1 MQQSNRPL
9 APHHLPIH
17 LLVLLAY
24 LALTLVM
31 TWPLAANFTTA
42 IPGDGFDGWQ
52 NYWNLWWVKVALVE
66 RVQNPFTTDLLY
78 HPTGVDLY
86 FHTLNPFNGL
96 VTLPIQ
102 LTGGLIVAYN
112 FVVLISWVLGGYG
125 TYLLTRWS
133 IERSKNKDLR
143 LGSDH
148 TANLLNNAASHPNDR
163 LPNLHSL
170 ILLHSPPFLAG
181 VIFTFSPFHMAH
193 LLGHLQVMALQ
204 WIPFY
209 ALYLLRALDQQRRGR
224 PWRHSALLAGLF
236 LILAG
241 LCDWY
246 FVLYL
251 FLFTGLAVLWQI
263 ASRLISQPLRL
274 PFNPAQGKLHPPAPN
289 LSRALAPLLPGAIAG
304 LLFLLVLS
312 PILLPMIRAATQFSF
327 MVRPSSDL
335 YILSATV
342 ADFVIPNRLHALFR
356 PQSFTWLG
364 NQIAPV
370 SERTIAIGYVPLL
383 LAALALWRDRHTG
396 WRRTALWAAIAGFF
410 FLMALGPQINP
421 LTIMQAD
428 IPLNPP
434 DGLAAW
440 TPFAVLNELIPFMRI
455 SRSVSRY
462 ALMVQLAVAVL
473 AGMGLQTALTQ
484 RRKGA
489 KGDRDTSS
497 ESVTGNPRLSAFICG
512 SLLLF
517 VLAEFWVAPY
527 PMSPPDTPSFYTELR
542 GQTAPNGATGV
553 LNLPLNFDRPGYL
566 LYQTVHQQPLTVAYI
581 SRDDPRTLTE
591 RAPVLQHFRHLG
603 PDIIDTDPATVG
615 RTVLNDLDVGWVV
628 LDRYKMP
635 GGLEREYTESLAGKI
650 FAGQA
655 PTFEDERLTVYAVQS
670 VDEAEPYVTLGEL
683 NWGPLT
689 ASGDGTQARAI
700 TEAPAQLHVRHAPAD
715 AALRIR
721 YRGGDL
727 LVERGEEVLRLPAA
741 PGGDEA
747 LIALEGVE
755 TITLRGESEVWVD
768 STILQKVALIK

>member
-1 MQQSNRPL
+1 MQSTKRSLTNFQF
-9 APHHLPIH
+9 PIPH

-24 LALTLVM
+24 LLLTLVM

-66 RVQNPFTTDLLY
+66 RGQTPFVTDLLY

-102 LTGGLIVAYN
+102 LASGLIVAYN
-112 FVVLISWVLGGYG
+112 SVVLISWVLGGYG
-125 TYLLTRWS
+125 VYLLARWTVERK
-133 IERSKNKDLR
+133 IEDSRLSTGNRSN
-143 LGSDH
+143 SP
-148 TANLLNNAASHPNDR
+148 ANAASRSRDGV
-163 LPNLHSL
+163 PNLQSPIFTHSAA
-170 ILLHSPPFLAG
+170 FLAG

-209 ALYLLRALDQQRRGR
+209 ALYLLRALDQQRGGR
-224 PWRHSALLAGLF
+224 SWLRSALMAGLF
-236 LILAG
+236 LIFAG

-251 FLFTGLAVLWQI
+251 FLFTGLVILWQV
-263 ASRLISQPLRL
+263 AGSTWRAARRDS
-274 PFNPAQGKLHPPAPN
+274 APAPR
-289 LSRALAPLLPGAIAG
+289 LLRSLAPLLPGATAG
-304 LLFLLVLS
+304 LLFLLVLA
-312 PILLPMIRAATQFSF
+312 PILLPMVRAATQFSF

-342 ADFVIPNRLHALFR
+342 ADFVIPNRLHTLFR
-356 PQSFTWLG
+356 PESFTWLG

-383 LAALALWRDRHTG
+383 LVAVALWRDRSTG
-396 WRRTALWAAIAGFF
+396 WRRTALWAAVAAFF
-410 FLMALGPQINP
+410 FLMALGPRLNAVAI
-421 LTIMQAD
+421 TQAD
-428 IPLNPP
+428 IPASPP
-434 DGLAAW
+434 ASLASW

-473 AGMGLQTALTQ
+473 AGIGLAKISTQ

-489 KGDRDTSS
+489 KGNRGGFSS
-497 ESVTGNPRLSAFICG
+497 GLVNSPRLSAFICG
-512 SLLLF
+512 SILLL
-517 VLAEFWVAPY
+517 VLAEFWVAPF
-527 PMSPPDTPSFYTELR
+527 PMSPPDAPSFYTEVR
-542 GQTAPNGATGV
+542 GAAAPNGATGV
-553 LNLPLNFDRPGYL
+553 LNLPMNFDRPGYL

-603 PDIIDTDPATVG
+603 PDIVETNPATVG
-615 RTVLNDLDVGWVV
+615 QTVLNDLSVGWVV

-635 GGLEREYTESLAGKI
+635 GGLEREYTESLAGEI
-650 FAGQA
+650 FTGRA
-655 PTFEDERLTVYAVQS
+655 PIFEDDRLTVYAVQL
-670 VDEAEPYVTLGEL
+670 VDEPEPYVLLGEL

-689 ASGDGTQARAI
+689 TLDDGAQARAI
-700 TEAPAQLHVRHAPAD
+700 TEAPAQLLVRHVPAE

-721 YRGGDL
+721 YRSAEAL
-727 LVERGEEVLRLPAA
+727 LVERGGEILRSPAA
-741 PGGDEA
+741 PGGNEA
-747 LIALEGVE
+747 LIALEGAE
-755 TITLRGESEVWVD
+755 TITLHGESEAWIEAVE
-768 STILQKVALIK
+768 LLMQ

>member
-9 APHHLPIH
+9 TNHQLPTHLP
-17 LLVLLAY
+17 VLLAY

-31 TWPLAANFTTA
+31 TWPLALNFTTA

-66 RVQNPFTTDLLY
+66 RGQTPFTTDLLY

-96 VTLPIQ
+96 ITLPIQ
-102 LTGGLIVAYN
+102 LTSGLIVAYN
-112 FVVLISWVLGGYG
+112 AVVLISWVLGGYG

-133 IERSKNKDLR
+133 IKRSKNKDLR

-148 TANLLNNAASHPNDR
+148 TPNLPSNAASHPNDR
-163 LPNLHSL
+163 LPNLPSSIFIHS
-170 ILLHSPPFLAG
+170 SAFLAG

-209 ALYLLRALDQQRRGR
+209 ALYLLRALDQQRQGQ
-224 PWRHSALLAGLF
+224 PWLRSALLAGLF
-236 LILAG
+236 LILCG

-251 FLFTGLAVLWQI
+251 FLFTGVVVLWQV
-263 ASRLISQPLRL
+263 AGRMWQVMRRDD
-274 PFNPAQGKLHPPAPN
+274 
-289 LSRALAPLLPGAIAG
+289 LSAARHLLPATRYLLPATAAG
-304 LLFLLVLS
+304 LLFLLVLA
-312 PILLPMIRAATQFSF
+312 PILLPMIRAATQFNF

-370 SERTIAIGYVPLL
+370 SERTIAVGYVPLL
-383 LAALALWRDRHTG
+383 LAALALWLDRRSG
-396 WRRTALWAAIAGFF
+396 WRRTALWATVATFF

-421 LTIMQAD
+421 LTITQAD
-428 IPLNPP
+428 VPTNPP
-434 DGLAAW
+434 DGLASW

-462 ALMVQLAVAVL
+462 ALMVQLAISIL
-473 AGMGLQTALTQ
+473 AGIGLATVLTQ
-484 RRKGA
+484 RRKDA
-489 KGDRDTSS
+489 KGNRDTSS
-497 ESVTGNPRLSAFICG
+497 ENIMQHPRLSAFICG
-512 SLLLF
+512 SILLI

-527 PMSPPDTPSFYTELR
+527 PLSPPDTPPFYAELR

-553 LNLPLNFDRPGYL
+553 LNLPMNFDRPGYL

-603 PDIIDTDPATVG
+603 PDIVDVDPATVG

-635 GGLEREYTESLAGKI
+635 GGLEREYTESLADEI

-655 PTFEDERLTVYAVQS
+655 PSFR
-670 VDEAEPYVTLGEL
+670 GR
-683 NWGPLT
+683 T
-689 ASGDGTQARAI
+689 AHG
-700 TEAPAQLHVRHAPAD
+700 
-715 AALRIR
+715 
-721 YRGGDL
+721 
-727 LVERGEEVLRLPAA
+727 
-741 PGGDEA
+741 
-747 LIALEGVE
+747 
-755 TITLRGESEVWVD
+755 LRGAD
-768 STILQKVALIK
+768 SR